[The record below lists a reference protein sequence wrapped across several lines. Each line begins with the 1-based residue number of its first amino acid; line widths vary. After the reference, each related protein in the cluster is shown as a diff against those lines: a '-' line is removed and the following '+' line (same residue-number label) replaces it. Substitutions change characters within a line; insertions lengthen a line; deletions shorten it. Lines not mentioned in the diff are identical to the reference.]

1 MTTSSAVTLATD
13 DGPMPAYQA
22 RPDGAATGGAAKGG
36 AAKGGAAKGGVVVV
50 QEAFGVNAHM
60 EDVTR
65 RFAAAGWDAVAPAF
79 FHRQGSPVLDYDDLA
94 TVMPLLGQMT
104 PAGLAMDLTAAIDH
118 LAAAGHA
125 AENVAVV
132 GFCMGGTVTF
142 YAATL
147 RPLGAAVTFY
157 GGGVGQGRFGLPS
170 LVDLAPQLRTPWLGH
185 FGDRDRGIPVAEVEA
200 LRAAT
205 GPLGVPSAIHRYA
218 DADHGFGCDARPA
231 VFHPAAA
238 GLAWERTLGWLD
250 RHATAL

>member
-1 MTTSSAVTLATD
+1 MPVCDTVTLATG

-22 RPDGAATGGAAKGG
+22 RPD
-36 AAKGGAAKGGVVVV
+36 GAAKGGVVVV
-50 QEAFGVNAHM
+50 QEAFGVNGHI

-94 TVMPLLGQMT
+94 TVMPLIGQMT
-104 PAGLAMDLTAAIDH
+104 PAGLAMDLTAAVDH
-118 LAAAGHA
+118 LAAAGHPA
-125 AENVAVV
+125 GNVGVV
-132 GFCMGGTVTF
+132 GFCMGGTVAF

-147 RPLGAAVTFY
+147 HPLGAAVTFY

-170 LVDLAPQLRTPWLGH
+170 LVELAPRLQGAWLGH
-185 FGDRDRGIPVAEVEA
+185 FGDRDRGIPVADVEA

-205 GPLGVPSAIHRYA
+205 GPLAVATGVHRYA
-218 DADHGFGCDARPA
+218 DADHGFHCDARPA

-238 GLAWERTLGWLD
+238 SLAWQRTLDWLD
-250 RHATAL
+250 RYAGQP

>member
-1 MTTSSAVTLATD
+1 MTTSSTVTLATD

-22 RPDGAATGGAAKGG
+22 RPAGAAKGS
-36 AAKGGAAKGGVVVV
+36 AAKGGVAKGGVVVV

-65 RFAAAGWDAVAPAF
+65 RFAAAGWDTIAPAF

-104 PAGLAMDLTAAIDH
+104 PAGLAMDLTAAVDH

-157 GGGVGQGRFGLPS
+157 GSFGWVGL
-170 LVDLAPQLRTPWLGH
+170 
-185 FGDRDRGIPVAEVEA
+185 
-200 LRAAT
+200 
-205 GPLGVPSAIHRYA
+205 
-218 DADHGFGCDARPA
+218 
-231 VFHPAAA
+231 
-238 GLAWERTLGWLD
+238 GLASGCLASDGSGRSRASSRSESYREYDFAFSWLPVLNY
-250 RHATAL
+250 R